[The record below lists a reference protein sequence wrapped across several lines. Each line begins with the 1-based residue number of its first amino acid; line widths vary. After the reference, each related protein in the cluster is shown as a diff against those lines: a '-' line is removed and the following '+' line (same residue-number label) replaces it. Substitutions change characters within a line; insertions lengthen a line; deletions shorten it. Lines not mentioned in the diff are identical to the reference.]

1 MGEDGLM
8 FKVPE
13 KSRVKDG
20 KLGSDESYGNNG
32 YFLIKSVK
40 FKREFRCVV
49 SDGLQWEHVSV
60 SLPNR
65 SPTWSEMCFIKDKF
79 WDKTDCVIQYHP
91 AEEDYVNYH
100 PYCLHL
106 WRPMGLSIPK
116 PPPLMVGPK
125 DGS

>member
-1 MGEDGLM
+1 M

-13 KSRVKDG
+13 KYRVKEG

-49 SDGLQWEHVSV
+49 SDGLGWEHVSV
-60 SLPNR
+60 SLPTR
-65 SPTWSEMCFIKDKF
+65 CPTWEEMCFIKDKF
-79 WDKTDCVIQYHP
+79 WDKGDCVVQYHP
-91 AEEDYVNYH
+91 AEKDHVNYH

-125 DGS
+125 DAS